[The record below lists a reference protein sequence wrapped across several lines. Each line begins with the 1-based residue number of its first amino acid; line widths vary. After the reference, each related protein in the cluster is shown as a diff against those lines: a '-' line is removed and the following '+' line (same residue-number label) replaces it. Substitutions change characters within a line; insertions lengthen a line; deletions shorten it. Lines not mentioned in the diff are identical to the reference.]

1 MLLDKWVVK
10 TYVIWPKNSIGD
22 VYLTLRSHTDK
33 IATPLLI
40 FEQQISQKIHNF
52 LNYNFFAQKSSIGD
66 IEFILKSC
74 PGTI

>member
-40 FEQQISQKIHNF
+40 FEQQISQKNTQF
-52 LNYNFFAQKSSIGD
+52 L
-66 IEFILKSC
+66 E
-74 PGTI
+74 

>member
-10 TYVIWPKNSIGD
+10 TYVIWPKKSIGD

-40 FEQQISQKIHNF
+40 FEQQISQKN
-52 LNYNFFAQKSSIGD
+52 
-66 IEFILKSC
+66 
-74 PGTI
+74 T